1 MIYLP
6 KSSNEIVTLFEI
18 SLFGL
23 FMEIHGTIDDSES
36 AKPRIFT
43 TTQTLRVMLTTLVR
57 SGRPNGVE
65 AMEHK
70 EKV

>member
-23 FMEIHGTIDDSES
+23 FMEIHGTIDDSEF
-36 AKPRIFT
+36 AKPRIFA
-43 TTQTLRVMLTTLVR
+43 TTQTLRVRLTALVR

-70 EKV
+70 ERV